1 MLCFVVVKRRTVMQL
16 NLLFPG
22 MPQPQAN
29 LWTALDEE
37 TRREVLERLAEV
49 IASAASA
56 RPQTEGRDHD

>member
-1 MLCFVVVKRRTVMQL
+1 MQL

-49 IASAASA
+49 IANATSA
-56 RPQTEGRDHD
+56 RTQTEGRDHD